1 MPGASLDC
9 FAQPAAVF
17 RVDLI
22 GGSVFTI
29 DYEYVIV
36 EGYAEISL
44 RRRRE
49 RKQRLRLSE

>member
-1 MPGASLDC
+1 MLGASLDC

-44 RRRRE
+44 RRWRE
-49 RKQRLRLSE
+49 RKHRLRLSE